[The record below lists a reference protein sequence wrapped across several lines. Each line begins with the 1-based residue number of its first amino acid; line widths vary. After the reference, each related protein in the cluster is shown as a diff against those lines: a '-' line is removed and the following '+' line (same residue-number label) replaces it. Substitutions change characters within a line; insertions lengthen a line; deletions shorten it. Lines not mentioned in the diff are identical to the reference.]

1 MLKIFRTLIGLL
13 ILPVAIGTAK
23 AFGSAISDISFLN
36 GVLHLLERGVLIY
49 VLFHVLVLR
58 PVYIYVL
65 AHEFVHVIAT
75 WICGGKIVSF
85 NVRPSGGNVVTSKT
99 NFFIEL
105 SPYFVPLYTII
116 VGMIFAVI
124 RATGKGPV
132 FMSEIL
138 LFLIGITLAL
148 HLVMTAEALRVQQPD
163 IMKSGIIFSYALIF
177 IGNLVVVI
185 GVFSI
190 IFADVNFMDF
200 IRNAY
205 SSSMEIYRAVYA
217 KILILR
223 ANYVS

>member
-99 NFFIEL
+99 NLFIEL

-163 IMKSGIIFSYALIF
+163 IMKSGVIFSYALIF
-177 IGNLVVVI
+177 IGNLIVVI

-223 ANYVS
+223 ANYIS

>member
-99 NFFIEL
+99 NLFIEL

-223 ANYVS
+223 ANYIS

>member
-163 IMKSGIIFSYALIF
+163 IMKSGVIFSYALIF
-177 IGNLVVVI
+177 IGNLIVVI

-223 ANYVS
+223 ANYIS